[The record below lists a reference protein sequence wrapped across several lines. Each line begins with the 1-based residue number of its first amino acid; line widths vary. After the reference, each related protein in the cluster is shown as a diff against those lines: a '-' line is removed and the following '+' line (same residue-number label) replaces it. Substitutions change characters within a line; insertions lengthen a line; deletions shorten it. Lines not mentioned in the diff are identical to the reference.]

1 MARPKNHTPSYLL
14 HKSSGKA
21 RVTWTDSLGQRQEKL
36 LPGEHGSMESKS
48 AFARLLLELAT
59 TSRPVQAKQAESLN
73 EALLAYLEHA
83 TGYYSKSNEL
93 YSIKYALRPI
103 RELYG
108 DERPEDFGPKK
119 LAAVRESMVREG
131 LTRQGINK
139 RVRLI
144 VRCFKWLVAEE
155 LVPSSVHESLKA
167 LSGLKAGKS
176 IAKESEER
184 GPVEESIVMA
194 TLDQMS
200 GHPRAIVELLW
211 LTGARPGEL
220 CKMTLAQLD
229 TSGSVWLY
237 RVAHHKSS
245 HRGKV
250 RTVALGPRAIAV
262 LKAHLEQRGPIGPDD
277 PVFSPLANREARF
290 QTMRAER
297 KTKVQPSQVNRKKK
311 KPRRLPADCYSPNA
325 ISQAV
330 EKAAKLAKVE
340 HWFPYQLRHAFATRI
355 RKQFGLEEAQVL
367 LGHAAADVTQVY
379 AQRDEAKAVEV
390 AKNVG

>member
-1 MARPKNHTPSYLL
+1 MGRPRNHTPSYLA
-14 HKSSGKA
+14 HQKTGKGRA
-21 RVTWTDSLGQRQEKL
+21 VWTDSLGVRKEKL
-36 LPGEHGSMESKS
+36 LPGKHGSKESLT
-48 AFARLLLELAT
+48 AFAKLQLELIT
-59 TSRPVQAKQAESLN
+59 SSRPSDAKRIETLN
-73 EALLAYLEHA
+73 ECLLAYLEFA
-83 TGYYSKSNEL
+83 TKHYSHSNEL
-93 YSIKYALRPI
+93 YTVKYALRPV
-103 RELYG
+103 REMYG
-108 DERPEDFGPKK
+108 FDPPEEFGPKK

-131 LTRQGINK
+131 LTRSGINK
-139 RVRLI
+139 RVRTI
-144 VRCFKWLVAEE
+144 VRCFKWLAAEE
-155 LVPSSVHESLKA
+155 LVPGSVYESLKA
-167 LSGLKAGKS
+167 LSGLRAGRS
-176 IAKESEER
+176 EAPESEER

-194 TLDQMS
+194 TLEHMS

-229 TSGSVWLY
+229 TSGPVWLY
-237 RVAHHKSS
+237 RVAHHKTS
-245 HRGKV
+245 HRGKS

-297 KTKVQPSQVNRKKK
+297 KSKVQPSQVNRKKK
-311 KPRRLPADCYSPNA
+311 KPKRLPAGYYGPNA

-330 EKAAKLAKVE
+330 EKAAKLANVE

-390 AKNVG
+390 AAQIG